1 MRGTRPL
8 FTIPTLILLIVGS
21 FSNAFSQRQPAANC
35 KAFEGLAVET
45 KITPSARANAYSIE
59 LKFDDTSLK
68 DYVILLNGPDKDG
81 KVFKNKEKKFD
92 DLKPG
97 HYDIYIIDRRGC
109 SKQLNIKVK

>member
-8 FTIPTLILLIVGS
+8 FTIPTLLLMVGS
-21 FSNAFSQRQPAANC
+21 FGNAFSQRQPAANC
-35 KAFEGLAVET
+35 KNFDALAVET
-45 KITPSARANAYSIE
+45 TITPAARANSYFLE

-68 DYVILLNGPDKDG
+68 DYAIVLSGPDKEAR
-81 KVFKNKEKKFD
+81 VFKNKEKKFD

-97 HYDIYIIDRRGC
+97 QYDIYIIDRRGC